1 MDPRDAYQVTSML
14 QSVVDYGTGKAIR
27 DYGVRGLV
35 AGKTGTTNS
44 GTDVWFVGYTPTI
57 VAGFWFGFDNP
68 APISGDASGGRLAAP
83 AWAEFYV
90 NGWRE
95 TSPLTAWNPPP
106 GMTMRVIDPTT
117 GYLAT
122 EWCPVS
128 RNEYYK
134 PGTEPT
140 IPCPNHGPD
149 SGDEQNPDW
158 QNQRDWSNDFGK
170 KISKA
175 LGKIFKF

>member
-1 MDPRDAYQVTSML
+1 
-14 QSVVDYGTGKAIR
+14 
-27 DYGVRGLV
+27 
-35 AGKTGTTNS
+35 
-44 GTDVWFVGYTPTI
+44 
-57 VAGFWFGFDNP
+57 
-68 APISGDASGGRLAAP
+68 
-83 AWAEFYV
+83 
-90 NGWRE
+90 
-95 TSPLTAWNPPP
+95 
-106 GMTMRVIDPTT
+106 
-117 GYLAT
+117 
-122 EWCPVS
+122 VS